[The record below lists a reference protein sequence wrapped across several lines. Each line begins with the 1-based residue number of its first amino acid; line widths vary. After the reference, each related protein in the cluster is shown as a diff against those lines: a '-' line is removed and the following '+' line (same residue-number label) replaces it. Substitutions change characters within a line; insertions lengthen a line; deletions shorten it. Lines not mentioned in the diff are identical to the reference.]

1 MAQSSFIFDVSPEG
15 WNESSQYRINSGISG
30 SVNRNIEPVGR
41 FFLAHARRKLNNHSF
56 DEDDRIQ
63 AEAAIKQEDEVI
75 DLKDDEE
82 ETPELLSRDPKDWK
96 EQDHYA
102 VLGLSK
108 YRWKATDDQIKQAHR
123 RKVLKHHPDKKASSG
138 NTNDDAFFK
147 CIQKAYEILFDPVK
161 RRQFDS
167 VDEAIDDSPPSLKAK
182 GDFFE
187 IYGPV
192 FEREARFSNKTPVP
206 MLGDINAPKSEVEA
220 FYDFWYNFDSWRSF
234 EYLDK
239 EDADGTDNRDDKRYL
254 ERKNKTERAKHKKED
269 TQRLR
274 KIIDQSLSLDPRILK
289 FKQEERA
296 AREAK
301 KKQKEDAVK
310 ASQEA
315 AKKAAEEEK
324 LKKEQ
329 AEAEAKQKQ
338 QGEKKKKEALKKS
351 MRNERKTIKTFVKNC
366 NYFYPTNESPPADV
380 IGKQLTELDL
390 LFEKLT
396 LEDLQNVRNQMDSAK
411 DSNGVKQALIIEVS
425 RLINSSD
432 LSPDTITHFK
442 QSDTTLNTIVPIK
455 GSSTEKDNVPKDENK
470 KEPKERPWD
479 VDEISLLI
487 KAANKFPG
495 GSVNRWEKISEFVAD
510 HSRKPPRS
518 NEELIKKSKEVQKGA
533 NALDEGDVRKLQHQ
547 KKHTDTRIYEDPSM
561 REATINYDEKLR
573 TQTNAQT
580 NAQTN
585 VQTNVQTNA
594 QTNAQPNAQTNAQN
608 NSKTSSKQG
617 KNKTKSKSLPQPTES
632 RITEVSAVKADASIK
647 STEANSVNGSTSKAS
662 SSPSS
667 SSSSTSVTTNVW
679 IATQQAQ
686 LERALQMYPP
696 SWKGDVDRWDKIAS
710 AVEGKTKKE
719 CKLRVKYLSE
729 QVKAKKAAQS
739 IEK

>member
-1 MAQSSFIFDVSPEG
+1 MAQSSFVFGVSPEG
-15 WNESSQYRINSGISG
+15 WNESTQYRIYSGISG

-75 DLKDDEE
+75 DLKDEEE

-192 FEREARFSNKTPVP
+192 FEH
-206 MLGDINAPKSEVEA
+206 INSPKSEVEA

-239 EDADGTDNRDDKRYL
+239 EDADGSDNRDDKRYL

-274 KIIDQSLSLDPRILK
+274 KIIALSLDPRILK
-289 FKQEERA
+289 FKQEEKA

-301 KKQKEDAVK
+301 KKQREDAVK

-315 AKKAAEEEK
+315 AK
-324 LKKEQ
+324 
-329 AEAEAKQKQ
+329 KQ

-351 MRNERKTIKTFVKNC
+351 MRNERKTIKTFVKNY

-380 IGKQLTELDL
+380 IGKQLSELDL

-396 LEDLQNVRNQMDSAK
+396 LEELQNVRNQVESAK
-411 DSNGVKQALIIEVS
+411 DSNGVKQALITEVT
-425 RLINSSD
+425 RLINSTD
-432 LSPDTITHFK
+432 I
-442 QSDTTLNTIVPIK
+442 TLNVIVPVK
-455 GSSTEKDNVPKDENK
+455 GSSTEKDNASKGENK

-495 GSVNRWEKISEFVAD
+495 GSLNSEFVAD
-510 HSRKPPRS
+510 HSGKPPRS

-533 NALDEGDVRKLQHQ
+533 NALDEDDVRKLQHQ

-561 REATINYDEKLR
+561 REATINYDDKLR
-573 TQTNAQT
+573 T
-580 NAQTN
+580 QTN
-585 VQTNVQTNA
+585 VQTNVQTNM
-594 QTNAQPNAQTNAQN
+594 QTNVQTNAQTNAQN

-617 KNKTKSKSLPQPTES
+617 KNKMKSKSLSQPIES
-632 RITEVSAVKADASIK
+632 RITEVSAVKVETSIK
-647 STEANSVNGSTSKAS
+647 STEANSINGSTSKAS

-667 SSSSTSVTTNVW
+667 STSVTNVW
-679 IATQQAQ
+679 TATQQAQ

-696 SWKGDVDRWDKIAS
+696 SWKGDVDRWDKISS